1 MTEGS
6 HEPTYKCLSNDGLK
20 KLISLNPIDHLKL
33 EQKRRIQKNMFI
45 VNNKYYVC
53 PHGHLHPLKEIFG
66 KNILAAVYNGLE
78 NNVQKILG

>member
-66 KNILAAVYNGLE
+66 KNYHRKEPVTNLS
-78 NNVQKILG
+78 KTSWWK